1 MKNFIITAAILLT
14 SVIGFAQQ
22 DTIVKKTNEK
32 IPCYIV
38 KVDDANELI
47 VYRVIDEV
55 NSPQL
60 SMVYSR
66 VRKIVFRNGQ
76 SLIIENLDEVVE
88 TESFINMRKNAI
100 KANMIKPLFNSF
112 ELSYERSV
120 QPSINIQGTVGIV
133 TEAMNV
139 GEIGEQRTAEKG
151 VYFKFQTKFF
161 TKSVKSG
168 DRSHPL
174 AGAYIAP
181 EIILTAYN
189 YNQNAYLYNYQ
200 TGASTVSSE
209 NFSNAAGAF
218 MLNFG
223 KQWVLADVLLVEL
236 FGGLGLDFG
245 ESDYR
250 DTRRYSHINAGGL
263 AMDFGV
269 RLGVAL

>member
-1 MKNFIITAAILLT
+1 MKNLIITAAILLT

-32 IPCYIV
+32 VPCYIV

-47 VYRVIDEV
+47 IYRVIDEP

-60 SMVYSR
+60 TMVYSR
-66 VRKIVFRNGQ
+66 VHKIVFRNGQ

-88 TESFINMRKNAI
+88 SESFINMRKNAI
-100 KANMIKPLFNSF
+100 KINMIKPLFNSF
-112 ELSYERSV
+112 EVSYERSIK
-120 QPSINIQGTVGIV
+120 PSINLQGTVGIV

-139 GEIGEQRTAEKG
+139 GQIGEQRKAEKG
-151 VYFKFQTKFF
+151 VYFKFQSKFF

-181 EIILTAYN
+181 ELIITAYN
-189 YNQNAYLYNYQ
+189 YNQDVYNYNYQ
-200 TGASTVSSE
+200 TGSSNVTSE
-209 NFSNAAGAF
+209 SFSNAAGAF

-223 KQWVLADVLLVEL
+223 KQWVLTDVMVVEL
-236 FGGLGLDFG
+236 FGGFGLDFG